1 MREVLVGLVAI
12 LDLCE
17 YNHPPNIDNSY
28 LEAAKNCWRIPMPY
42 ATRTGFDKGLQDID
56 EKIIRLGSLVDEAIE
71 KSMRSLRERDV
82 ELAREVIDGDLV
94 INDLR
99 YEIEEQALL
108 LFATQQPTARDLRRL
123 IADVHIAVELERM
136 GDHAEDIATL
146 TERLED
152 EGEFDT
158 LHKLP
163 KMEKRAREMV
173 QVAIEAFIKRDVDLA
188 RALITKDAKLDKHY
202 YKVRTEVLD
211 EMQSDPDYVRRA
223 SFLLWAGHDL
233 ERIGDRVTN
242 IAERVIFMVTGEF
255 VES

>member
-1 MREVLVGLVAI
+1 
-12 LDLCE
+12 
-17 YNHPPNIDNSY
+17 
-28 LEAAKNCWRIPMPY
+28 MPY
-42 ATRTGFDKGLQDID
+42 ATRTGFDRELQELD
-56 EKIIRLGSLVDEAIE
+56 EKIIQMGSMVDEAIE

-82 ELAREVIDGDLV
+82 DLAREVIEGDLV

-108 LFATQQPTARDLRRL
+108 LFATQQPTAGDLRRL
-123 IADVHIAVELERM
+123 IAVIHIAVELERM
-136 GDHAEDIATL
+136 GDHAEDIASL

-163 KMEKRAREMV
+163 KMEKRSREMIHM
-173 QVAIEAFIKRDVDLA
+173 AIEAFINRDTELA
-188 RALITKDAKLDKHY
+188 RELIAKDSKLDKHY
-202 YKVRTEVLD
+202 YKVRTEVLS
-211 EMQSDPDYVRRA
+211 EMQDDPDYVRRA
-223 SFLLWAGHDL
+223 SFLLWAGHNL